1 MSSPEERLRKL
12 EEALLEGRIS
22 EETYRELR
30 AKYEAEARAAGRPA
44 RKEEGEEGG
53 VLDKI
58 KESLES
64 AKAKAEIKLIEG
76 KMDKVAQKIGWR
88 VFRLIESG
96 EYEPT
101 DPELKSLISDMRQL
115 EAERRR
121 LESA

>member
-1 MSSPEERLRKL
+1 LSSPEERLKKL

-30 AKYEAEARAAGRPA
+30 ANGAAGRPA

-121 LESA
+121 MESA

>member
-30 AKYEAEARAAGRPA
+30 AKYEAEAEMAKPA
-44 RKEEGEEGG
+44 RKEEGREGG

-58 KESLES
+58 KEGLES

-76 KMDKVAQKIGWR
+76 KMDRVAQKIGWR
-88 VFRLIESG
+88 VFRLIEGG

-101 DPELKSLISDMRQL
+101 DPELKSLISEMRQL

-121 LESA
+121 LESV